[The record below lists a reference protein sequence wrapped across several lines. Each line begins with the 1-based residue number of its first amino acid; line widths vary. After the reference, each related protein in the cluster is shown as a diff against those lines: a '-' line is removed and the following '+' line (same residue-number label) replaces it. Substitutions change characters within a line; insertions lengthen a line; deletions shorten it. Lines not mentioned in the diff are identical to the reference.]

1 MAKKRVKYGFGSPE
15 KYAAIEKKDQNTV
28 YFIYDT
34 VIGDN
39 GKEVPGKYGTI
50 YKGDTR
56 LGSAKASDIVFD
68 QELAIETIHGDTPE
82 TSSFYTILPG
92 TSLEKFA
99 NDLFKAFT
107 DKTQESGGIIYA
119 VLDKEM
125 NDENGSINK
134 FVSKKVTDEVAKYVG
149 RLNELAG
156 LLDDET
162 IDKLVKAADDI
173 SKVLDDYYTKSEA
186 DDLLKDVYT
195 FDSSTEFP
203 KTGDGRK
210 LYVEAETNTV
220 YRWGK
225 DDPED
230 KEEVYVEISGSG
242 SGGSANVTVETNLY
256 IKGGK
261 SLATIAKNSDYIVE
275 YAFSS
280 ANTYTTYNPR
290 KGFHTVQE
298 QIGAT
303 GTVKYYLDGVQIAS
317 GECKAHNYDEKDDS
331 KNIYNTFR
339 IPAAKF
345 TGSQHILKIVA
356 TDLKGNSAEISV
368 TVNIVNVTITSSY
381 AAEPSSLN
389 SPLSVPVTVSSSNA
403 VDIFYKVDND
413 AVVKGATV
421 KDGFGTIILNV
432 SNKVG
437 SDENGKLRTHGV
449 HTLKIWASTYIAE
462 SDTTITTN
470 PIDFTVLWYDPKS
483 NLPIISFECTDEKDL
498 DGNYTAT
505 QYEYA
510 TFKYQVYP
518 ASKIDLVVKDLETN
532 KEETVNTLN
541 VETGIRTWTYV
552 FDTAGKYEM
561 YAKAYFENNTKYIV
575 STKFTINVKASDHQM
590 DATDGAIL
598 FMTAKNHDNA
608 GSHEW
613 KATIG
618 VDDDKNPIEAKLD
631 NFAWNDISGWHTEN
645 ATTSLRVSGGAHA
658 TIPFAMFK
666 NNYAATGMTIEFDFS
681 TSNLS
686 DSTTEVI
693 TCYSAKEKR
702 GIIITAT
709 GAYWETG
716 EWNKSDSSD
725 TRINIPFKENE
736 RVRISFVMTPQN
748 ADDKGNSSRVIKIWD
763 TTTKTYKEIDSVK
776 EGYWKFLKVYING
789 ICVNAT
795 QYHGD
800 GAISQS
806 SDFSYIEVGSEHAT
820 VDLYGVRVY
829 GKALYDKEI
838 VNNFIAD
845 TQNPDE
851 KLDIFKRNNILS
863 DDGTSIDAVKLNAKI
878 PCMYVTCES
887 SSTYDGFKNDQHI
900 LPMNKANK
908 LGYTV
913 VYNCDNLDDE
923 AKAKYPWSKSFV
935 AFNVRMN
942 VQGTSSQYYPR
953 KNYKLIFKTN
963 KKYTDYD
970 TAIATKKPTFLFT
983 NTTGTA
989 YQNTMTP
996 EEYIKYECT
1005 SEANVEK
1012 YSAKYKLRDYP
1023 SDLEGTSM
1031 ENISSTA
1038 ATDFCLKADFME
1050 SSSTHNTGLAKF
1062 VDYIY
1067 KSLGRDFLTPP
1078 QMAQYDESKR
1088 TGDNKMIDVT
1098 MRTSVDGYPIAM
1110 FWRRRFTDQYEF
1122 LGKYNINI
1130 DKGAVNVFGFDNVDK
1145 LVNPTTGQ
1153 PFILFNDTYYDSA
1166 NLADRQSYE
1175 PPIECWEFTNNTTNL
1190 CKFKDVT
1197 DETFK
1202 EAAVEDPNKAAWMES
1217 FETRFPDDDQ
1227 LNSDFIGKSVI
1238 PEHWK
1243 NLCKWISST
1252 DREGTVNGKRIP
1264 TSWNDTYDNLINDA
1278 GSVREIVSLNAYF
1291 EDLNK
1296 DPWKYLAKDDKGN
1309 YKYDVDYILEPQ
1321 IIVDES
1327 NQEMGGDTSYS
1338 RFGYQVTFD
1347 PEANNTASETGKG
1360 LWKIGEKYIQQE
1372 TGVDT
1377 KKCYYISLEG
1387 DENYGKCYQ
1396 YIDGSWKEYANIE
1409 DFALENTVKYGDK
1422 TYKYDTTEYRLA
1434 KFTYELSKHMKVDF
1448 TIVYYII
1455 TEFFACVD
1463 QRAKNMMFASWG
1475 YEPGKGNVKPATAF
1489 ANEEEALKA
1498 GYKPVYKYN

>member
-28 YFIYDT
+28 YFIYET

-68 QELAIETIHGDTPE
+68 KELTIETIHGDTPE
-82 TSSFYTILPG
+82 TSTFYTILPG
-92 TSLEKFA
+92 TSLAKFA
-99 NDLFKAFT
+99 DDVFKAFT
-107 DKTQESGGIIYA
+107 DKTQESGGILYA

-134 FVSKKVTDEVAKYVG
+134 FVSKKVKDEVSNYVG

-173 SKVLDDYYTKSEA
+173 SKVLDDYYTKSQA
-186 DDLLKDVYT
+186 DDLLKEVYT

-225 DDPED
+225 DDPDE
-230 KEEVYVEISGSG
+230 KEEYYLEISGSG
-242 SGGSANVTVETNLY
+242 SGGSANVTVETNIY
-256 IKGGK
+256 IKDGK
-261 SLATIAKNSDYIVE
+261 SLATIAKNSDYTIE

-280 ANTYTTYNPR
+280 ANTYTTYNSR
-290 KGFHTVQE
+290 KGFTTVKE
-298 QIGAT
+298 QIGST
-303 GTVKYYLDGVQIAS
+303 GTVKYYLDGVQFAA

-331 KNIYNTFR
+331 KNVYNTFK

-345 TGSQHILKIVA
+345 TGTQHILKIIA
-356 TDLKGNSAEISV
+356 TDVKGNSAETSI
-368 TVNIVNVTITSSY
+368 TINIVNVTITSSY
-381 AAEPSSLN
+381 AAEPASLN
-389 SPLSVPVTVSSSNA
+389 NLLEVPVTVSSSNS
-403 VDIFYKVDND
+403 VDIFYKVDNED
-413 AVVKGATV
+413 VIKGATV
-421 KDGFGTIILNV
+421 KEGFGTIILNV
-432 SNKVG
+432 SNHIN
-437 SDENGKLRTHGV
+437 SDNKDKLRTHGV
-449 HTLKIWASTYIAE
+449 HTLSIWASTYITE

-470 PIDFTVLWYDPKS
+470 PIDFTVIWYDPKS
-483 NLPIISFECTDEKDL
+483 ILPIISFECTDEKDL

-518 ASKIDLVVKDLETN
+518 ASKIELIVKDLNAGT
-532 KEETVNTLN
+532 EEVVNALN
-541 VETGIRTWTYV
+541 VETGVRTWTYV

-561 YAKAYFENNTKYIV
+561 YAKAYYSNNTKFV
-575 STKFTINVKASDHQM
+575 ESDKFTINVKESTQQM
-590 DATDGAIL
+590 DATPDAIL

-645 ATTSLRVSGGAHA
+645 ATTSLRVAGGAHA

-666 NNYAATGMTIEFDFS
+666 KNYASTGMTIEFDFS

-686 DSTTEVI
+686 DSTTNVI
-693 TCYSAKEKR
+693 TCYSEKEKR

-716 EWNKSDSSD
+716 EWNKTDTSD
-725 TRINIPFKENE
+725 TRITIPFKENE
-736 RVRISFVMTPQN
+736 RTRISFVMTPQN
-748 ADDKGNSSRVIKIWD
+748 ADDKGNSSRVVEIWD
-763 TTTKTYKEIDSVK
+763 TTTKTYKAVDSVK

-789 ICVNAT
+789 ICVSAT

-800 GAISQS
+800 GNISQS
-806 SDFSYIEVGSEHAT
+806 NDFSYIEIGSDNAT

-851 KLDIFKRNNILS
+851 KLDIFKRNNVLN
-863 DDGTSIDAVKLNAKI
+863 DDGTAIDAVKLNAKI
-878 PCMYVTCES
+878 PCMYITCES
-887 SSTYDGFKNDQHI
+887 TSTYDGFKNDQHI

-970 TAIATKKPTFLFT
+970 TAITTKKPTYLFT
-983 NTTGTA
+983 DTTGTA
-989 YQNTMTP
+989 YQNNMTP

-1023 SDLEGTSM
+1023 TDLEGTSM
-1031 ENISSTA
+1031 ENISSTP

-1078 QMAQYDESKR
+1078 QMAQYDTSKR
-1088 TGDNKMIDVT
+1088 SGDNKMIDVT

-1110 FWRRRFTDQYEF
+1110 FWRKRFTDQYEF

-1130 DKGAVNVFGFDNVDK
+1130 DKGAVNVFGFDNIDDN
-1145 LVNPTTGQ
+1145 LTNPTTGQ
-1153 PFILFNDTYYDSA
+1153 SFIPFNEDFYDSA
-1166 NLADRQSYE
+1166 NLSDRKSYE

-1197 DETFK
+1197 DATFT

-1217 FETRFPDDDQ
+1217 FEARFPDNDQ
-1227 LNSDFIGKSVI
+1227 LNNDFTDKSVI
-1238 PEHWK
+1238 PLHWK

-1252 DREGTVNGKRIP
+1252 DREGSINGKRIP
-1264 TSWNDTYDNLINDA
+1264 TMWNDTYDNLVNDS
-1278 GSVREIVSLNAYF
+1278 GSVKEIKSLNAYF
-1291 EDLNK
+1291 NDLNK
-1296 DPWKYLAKDDKGN
+1296 DPLHYLAKDDAGN
-1309 YKYDVDYILEPQ
+1309 YRFDIDYILEPQ
-1321 IIVDES
+1321 IEVDQS
-1327 NQEMGGDTSYS
+1327 NHEWGSNTSYDK
-1338 RFGYQVTFD
+1338 FGYQVTFVK
-1347 PEANNTASETGKG
+1347 TGEDSSG
-1360 LWKIGEKYIQQE
+1360 NIEGNWVLGEKYIQP
-1372 TGVDT
+1372 TTAVDP
-1377 KKCYYISLEG
+1377 KKCYYIALES
-1387 DENYGKCYQ
+1387 DVNYGKCYQ
-1396 YIDGSWKEYANIE
+1396 HKDGVWTEYANIE
-1409 DFALENTVKYGDK
+1409 DFRLETPVKYGDK
-1422 TYKYDTTEYRLA
+1422 TYNYETTEYRLA

-1475 YEPGKGNVKPATAF
+1475 YEPGKGNIKAANAF